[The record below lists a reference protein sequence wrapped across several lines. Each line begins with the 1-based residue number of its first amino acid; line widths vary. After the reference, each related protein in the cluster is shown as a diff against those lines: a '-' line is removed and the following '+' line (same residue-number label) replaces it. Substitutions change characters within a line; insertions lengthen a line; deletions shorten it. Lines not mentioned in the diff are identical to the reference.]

1 MLTNALVTTSLG
13 FGCLYPLFFWVN
25 DREVVK
31 TGFYRFNLGFCGV
44 IGGLG
49 VVSLWRIDAVTF
61 PVKGLVTFWFLA
73 LLAVSAYFWNR
84 DRIKW
89 FSIASTSV
97 IGIIALFQVQ
107 NQLISYDWM
116 LQVIGILSGLVL
128 CASIFAGVL
137 GHWYL
142 NVENLPINLLMK
154 ATRIFWGLVTLRL
167 IWNLLSIMIGKVT
180 YLDVEISLFRFIQ
193 MVDGLL
199 LSVGLFFGT
208 IFPFILL
215 YFVHETV
222 KLKSTQS
229 ATGILYVVSIS
240 VLMGDFAYKYYLIQY
255 GLAL

>member
-1 MLTNALVTTSLG
+1 MLTNTLVTTSLG

-25 DREVVK
+25 DKEVVK

-61 PVKGLVTFWFLA
+61 PAKGLVTAWFIA

-89 FSIASTSV
+89 VSVASTSI
-97 IGIIALFQVQ
+97 IGIIALLKVQ
-107 NQLISYDWM
+107 NQLTSYNWM
-116 LQVIGILSGLVL
+116 LQIISILSGLVL
-128 CASIFAGVL
+128 CASIFSGVL

-142 NVENLPINLLMK
+142 NVENLPINLLIK
-154 ATRIFWGLVTLRL
+154 TTRIFWGLVTLRL
-167 IWNLLSIMIGKVT
+167 AWNLSSIMTGTVT
-180 YLDVEISLFRFIQ
+180 YLDVEISLFHFIR
-193 MVDGLL
+193 MIDGLL

-240 VLMGDFAYKYYLIQY
+240 VLMGDFAYKYYSIQY